1 MMPTPPAKLR
11 AAHRSAPEA
20 QDAPPASP
28 SPPAAGHNLPAPS
41 LGLSAD
47 DWARWMDHVFDAVTQ
62 RADDLLA
69 AFARFRNKYPDI
81 PDDEVQG
88 RAGDLRRQIT
98 ELLKQAER
106 LHGLE
111 KAPVLTAAAAIDGA
125 LRRLKAR
132 LGEWDSR
139 GKLLARSDA
148 PLNVI
153 TTRQTAYAV
162 KKEEQARAAAAAEFA
177 RRQAE
182 ADAAAERAAET
193 LAPADLAQAVTASQ
207 AADTAA
213 RDAAAPT
220 TDLSRVHG
228 EHGSVTSLRGTWR
241 MVEEESD
248 LMTLARAV
256 VAGKAPL
263 AYLDFNRTRIG
274 LAIRVEKVREIPGCV
289 IKQEMIAR

>member
-1 MMPTPPAKLR
+1 MARPPAKTG
-11 AAHRSAPEA
+11 AAQPPEPDDS
-20 QDAPPASP
+20 QAPPP
-28 SPPAAGHNLPAPS
+28 AGHNLPAPS

-81 PDDEVQG
+81 PDDEIQG

-111 KAPVLTAAAAIDGA
+111 KAPVLTAASAIDGA

-148 PLNVI
+148 PLNII
-153 TTRQTAYAV
+153 TARQTAYAV
-162 KKEEQARAAAAAEFA
+162 RKEEQARAAAAAEA
-177 RRQAE
+177 KQKQRE
-182 ADAAAERAAET
+182 ADEAADRAAET
-193 LAPADLAQAVTASQ
+193 LTPADLAHAATASQ
-207 AADTAA
+207 QADEAA
-213 RDAAAPT
+213 RDAAAPAT
-220 TDLSRVHG
+220 ELTRVHG
-228 EHGSVTSLRGTWR
+228 EHGSVTSLRGVWR
-241 MVEEESD
+241 LFEEESD
-248 LMTLARAV
+248 LMTLAQAV

-263 AYLDFNRTRIG
+263 AYLDFNRARIG
-274 LAIRVEKVREIPGCV
+274 LAVRIEKVHQIPGCV